1 LSVSVV
7 ICAYSASRHATLRAG
22 VAETLLQ
29 LRPVDEVVLVVDHN
43 PELLEFCRVNLTP
56 QGVSTGSTREPQLR
70 IVTNRNAQGLSG
82 ARNTGV
88 AESTGELVVFLD
100 DDAVPR
106 SGWLTEL
113 TAAFV
118 DSTVIGTGGL
128 ARPAWEHSQPAW
140 FPDEFLWVVGCSYRG
155 LPELP
160 AEIRNPIGANMAFR
174 REVILR
180 VGGFTSGI
188 GRVGRTPL
196 GCEETELAIRA
207 TAATGGRIL
216 QQPSAAVDH
225 LVPAERTDLR
235 YFVRRCWAE
244 GISKA
249 VVSRLAGSDAAL
261 ESERRYTTRTLPLG
275 FIAGLREGF
284 NGDLNGFSR
293 AAAIV
298 GGLTVTVAGY
308 LRGLAARPKPS

>member
-1 LSVSVV
+1 MV